1 MLVWFLAK
9 FIEFTMQGRRKSCNL
24 LGAIMNTKIPLTK
37 FHSRDATRLITATD
51 SISTPIVRVNSVFGR
66 GE

>member
-1 MLVWFLAK
+1 MRVWFLAK

-24 LGAIMNTKIPLTK
+24 LGAIMNTKTLLTK
-37 FHSRDATRLITATD
+37 FHSRGATRFIIATD
-51 SISTPIVRVNSVFGR
+51 SIATPIVRVNSVFGR

>member
-9 FIEFTMQGRRKSCNL
+9 FIEFTMQGRRTSCNL
-24 LGAIMNTKIPLTK
+24 LGAIMNTKTPITK
-37 FHSRDATRLITATD
+37 FHSRGATRFIITTD
-51 SISTPIVRVNSVFGR
+51 STATPIVRVKCVLGW